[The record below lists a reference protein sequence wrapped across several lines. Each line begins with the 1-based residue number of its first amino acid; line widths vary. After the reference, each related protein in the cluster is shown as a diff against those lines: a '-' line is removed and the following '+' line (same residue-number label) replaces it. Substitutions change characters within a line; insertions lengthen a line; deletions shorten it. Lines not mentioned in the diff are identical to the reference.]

1 MLGLVLAFALIGPR
15 VLGGY
20 SVLRGRDK
28 LHLAM
33 GFAGG
38 ALLGVA
44 TFDTLPEAI
53 DLFGGGTNGLLIALA
68 AAVAGALT
76 FKTLEGPVF
85 GHVHEADAACNPRG
99 GYIGAGGISVH
110 NFLDGLAI
118 GSAFQVSTQTGVL
131 VSIAILLHAFSDGLN
146 TVTVVLRHG
155 LGERKAITWLAVDAV
170 MPVLGASLALFLA
183 LPDHVIASVL
193 GFFAGMFLY
202 LGAGSLLPQAH
213 KTGRDRHIVWPAA
226 ALAFAIAWFVAQ
238 VVA

>member
-1 MLGLVLAFALIGPR
+1 VLGIALAFALIGPR
-15 VLGGY
+15 FLGGY
-20 SVLRGRDK
+20 SVLRGRDR

-44 TFDTLPEAI
+44 VWDTLPEAVE
-53 DLFGGGTNGLLIALA
+53 LFGKHGLLLALA
-68 AAVAGALT
+68 AAAVGALT
-76 FKTLEGPVF
+76 FKALEGPVF
-85 GHVHEADAACNPRG
+85 GHVHEGDAECNPQA

-118 GSAFQVSTQTGVL
+118 GSAFEVSTKAGIL

-155 LGERKAITWLAVDAV
+155 LGERKAITWLAIDAV
-170 MPVLGASLALFLA
+170 MPVLGASLALFLD
-183 LPDHVIASVL
+183 LPDVVL
-193 GFFAGMFLY
+193 ACLLGYFAGMFLY

-213 KTGRDRHIVWPAA
+213 RHGRDRHIVWPAA
-226 ALAFAIAWFVAQ
+226 AGAFAVAWFVAQ
-238 VVA
+238 IVA

>member
-1 MLGLVLAFALIGPR
+1 MLGVALAIALIAPR
-15 VLGGY
+15 FLGGW
-20 SVLRGRDK
+20 SVLRGRDR

-44 TFDTLPEAI
+44 LFDTLPEAV
-53 DLFGGGTNGLLIALA
+53 DLYGRHGLLLAALA
-68 AAVAGALT
+68 AAVGAGT
-76 FKTLEGPVF
+76 FMALEGPVF
-85 GHVHEADAACNPRG
+85 GHVHEADAACNPHA

-131 VSIAILLHAFSDGLN
+131 VSLAILMHAFSDGLN

-155 LGERKAITWLAVDAV
+155 LGERKAITWLAIDAV
-170 MPVLGASLALFLA
+170 MPVLGASLALFLD
-183 LPDHVIASVL
+183 LPDAVIASLL
-193 GFFAGMFLY
+193 GYFAGMFIY

-213 KTGRDRHIVWPAA
+213 RTGRDRHIVWPAA
-226 ALAFAIAWFVAQ
+226 GAAFIIAAIVAQ
-238 VVA
+238 LAG